1 MELSNKIAV
10 ITGAGSGIGR
20 ASSLKLASDGATVV
34 VVDFNKETGE
44 ETLKLVK
51 EQGGEGIFIQ
61 ADVSKTEDVQN
72 YVNKAV
78 ETYGRIDIFFNNAG
92 VIQKFAP
99 FTEVEESEFDR
110 IMSVNVKGIFLGMKY
125 VLKVMEAQG
134 FGSVINTAST
144 AGVRAEHSV
153 AVYSASKHAVVALT
167 KGAALEYAKK
177 GIRINALCPG
187 GVETALTASVTE
199 QFEKG
204 GYIPE
209 ELPNMRMGR
218 YAAPKELAEMVAYL
232 ASEKASYMTG
242 SIVLVDGGLTL

>member
-1 MELSNKIAV
+1 MELTNKVAV

-20 ASSLKLASDGATVV
+20 ASSIKLASIGAIVV
-34 VVDFNKETGE
+34 LVDFNKETGE

-61 ADVSKTEDVQN
+61 ADVSKSEDVQN

-78 ETYGRIDIFFNNAG
+78 EAYERIDVFFNNAG
-92 VIQKFAP
+92 IIQKFAP
-99 FTEVEESEFDR
+99 FTSVEESEFDR
-110 IMSVNVKGIFLGMKY
+110 IMSVNVKGIFLGVKY
-125 VLKVMEAQG
+125 VLKVMEEQG
-134 FGSVINTAST
+134 FGTIINTAST
-144 AGVRAEHSV
+144 AGIRAEHSV
-153 AVYSASKHAVVALT
+153 AVYSASKHAVIGLT

-187 GVETALTASVTE
+187 GVQTSLTASVTE

-204 GYIPE
+204 GYVPE
-209 ELPNMRMGR
+209 EIPNMRMGR
-218 YAAPKELAEMVAYL
+218 YAAPEELAEMVAYL

-242 SIVLVDGGLTL
+242 SMVVVDGGLTL